1 MKYVLRTRVTW
12 LIVIFLTFFS
22 YASWGINLSPNTNGG
37 RGQLPS
43 GFQQITFTVSNGNWT
58 RDIFFPVNP
67 NQNDRVTIVSHA
79 QFMSQLFNMIP
90 RGNGSLNIN
99 NGNQFSFIYQANL
112 RIWQPLA
119 SPQVTIIS
127 PNTVGATIPNL
138 TTPLTVYQLSDGN
151 WAGQIMLPVQSRPDA
166 QIMIISTATW
176 ASNIMPNNLMFNS
189 STAIANNDA
198 YLLIFNNLLRRWLV
212 STPAQRE
219 LNASPAVAQ
228 IPVPVVPLT
237 IVDFSNQHRIPI
249 IRLPNNANNRDKIV
263 IRSTASLTS
272 EISHDGVS
280 QNGPMRLSAGNEY
293 HFMFI
298 STNPQGQRW
307 QLIDHPVNVIQ
318 ARTLTSQ
325 ILPPLTTPVTRVE
338 FANANWVPEI
348 SLPPGQAVGSRVVIN
363 QAATLNVRILFSG
376 QNLTVPHDDLVSFRV
391 GANGQWQR
399 ETITIDLL
407 MIYAD
412 LARQRVG
419 TQAVRAHN
427 IEGLGLTND
436 ALENTGANYRV
447 RLVGLRELT
456 QPANWTT
463 ERVFLPLILT
473 HPTVQRW
480 RNELR
485 ADAVNYVN
493 RGGEFCGLAFVNV
506 TPNANFMVATDSIT
520 CGNIVQRHE
529 WGHNMGIFHG
539 NSTPTPLWARGD
551 ENTRTIMAGN
561 SISFFST
568 PQRFLFSNGL
578 AMGAV
583 NSVDALRMMN
593 LNSPAVA
600 AFR

>member
-1 MKYVLRTRVTW
+1 
-12 LIVIFLTFFS
+12 
-22 YASWGINLSPNTNGG
+22 
-37 RGQLPS
+37 
-43 GFQQITFTVSNGNWT
+43 
-58 RDIFFPVNP
+58 
-67 NQNDRVTIVSHA
+67 
-79 QFMSQLFNMIP
+79 
-90 RGNGSLNIN
+90 
-99 NGNQFSFIYQANL
+99 
-112 RIWQPLA
+112 
-119 SPQVTIIS
+119 
-127 PNTVGATIPNL
+127 
-138 TTPLTVYQLSDGN
+138 
-151 WAGQIMLPVQSRPDA
+151 
-166 QIMIISTATW
+166 MIISTATW

-198 YLLIFNNLLRRWLV
+198 YLLIFNNRLSRWLV

-237 IVDFSNQHRIPI
+237 IINFSNQHRIPI

-338 FANANWVPEI
+338 FANANWVPEL

-363 QAATLNVRILFSG
+363 QAATLNVRMLFSG
-376 QNLTVPHDDLVSFRV
+376 QNLTVPHYDLVSFRV

-412 LARQRVG
+412 LARLRVS
-419 TQAVRAHN
+419 A
-427 IEGLGLTND
+427 
-436 ALENTGANYRV
+436 
-447 RLVGLRELT
+447 
-456 QPANWTT
+456 
-463 ERVFLPLILT
+463 
-473 HPTVQRW
+473 
-480 RNELR
+480 
-485 ADAVNYVN
+485 
-493 RGGEFCGLAFVNV
+493 
-506 TPNANFMVATDSIT
+506 
-520 CGNIVQRHE
+520 
-529 WGHNMGIFHG
+529 
-539 NSTPTPLWARGD
+539 
-551 ENTRTIMAGN
+551 
-561 SISFFST
+561 
-568 PQRFLFSNGL
+568 
-578 AMGAV
+578 
-583 NSVDALRMMN
+583 
-593 LNSPAVA
+593 NSPAVA